1 MRTLW
6 HTLGVTSE
14 DPSKAALQPPSVSS
28 EEEFVVALRRLR
40 ERSGLTFKE
49 IEKRTSARDSLPLP
63 ASTLATALHR
73 RNAPRPEVVAALV
86 KVCGGDESVVAEWL
100 AAREALVHPL
110 GPESAPAASEPPP
123 QDPPAEDAPEH
134 EVLQKAFRKSGRRA
148 IVVLV
153 TIIFLVCA
161 VSLYGPLRSSEGSRD
176 DPSPTP
182 SASPSPT
189 PAAATSGASPKIG
202 TGLLKIGGLCLTEH
216 EHDQTGRV
224 YLSDC
229 KRSFPPRALKPF
241 SGFWRVTTD
250 HPQFGAGCMGVVDGS
265 LKAGIDMSDDTCDR
279 IQTDLFTLE
288 HVNNGYLLQP
298 NDHHLCVGV
307 EGKPKAG
314 AKLKQIACDR
324 KAPGQIFTI
333 S

>member
-28 EEEFVVALRRLR
+28 EEEFVVALRILR

-49 IEKRTSARDSLPLP
+49 IERRTSASSLALP

-86 KVCGGDESVVAEWL
+86 KVCGGDETVVAEWL
-100 AAREALVHPL
+100 AAREALIHPL
-110 GPESAPAASEPPP
+110 TPEPP
-123 QDPPAEDAPEH
+123 QDPPAED

-148 IVVLV
+148 IVVLF

-161 VSLYGPLRSSEGSRD
+161 VSLYGPLRSSAGGGDNDHPSAT
-176 DPSPTP
+176 PSPP
-182 SASPSPT
+182 PT
-189 PAAATSGASPKIG
+189 PAATTSGASPKIG
-202 TGLLKIGGLCLTEH
+202 AGLLKIGGLCLSEH

-241 SGFWRVTTD
+241 NGFWRVTTD

-265 LKAGIDMSDDTCDR
+265 LKAGVDMSDDTCDR
-279 IQTDLFTLE
+279 IQTDLFLLE
-288 HVNNGYLLQP
+288 HVTNGYLLQP

-307 EGKPKAG
+307 EGKPKSG
-314 AKLKQIACDR
+314 AKLKQITCDR
-324 KAPGQIFTI
+324 KSPGQLFTI
-333 S
+333 T